1 MNTIKSVIIITFS
14 LFSITSFGFGFNKET
29 AEQGR
34 ASVQEM
40 RTEVLAALY
49 GEAPGAEEV
58 IEQAAGYAV
67 FSSVGVNVLLVST
80 ARGEGIIKDNA
91 NGEEFYMKMLSVG
104 GGVGMGVKDYRLVFV
119 FDNQEALHT
128 FITEGW
134 TASAQADAAAKH
146 EGEGDSTGLAFDVAP
161 GVYLYQMTEAG
172 IALQATIQGTKF
184 SLDEDLNKQ

>member
-1 MNTIKSVIIITFS
+1 MNIIKSAIIVILS
-14 LFSITSFGFGFNKET
+14 LVSISSFGFGFNKET
-29 AEQGR
+29 VEQAR

-40 RTEVLAALY
+40 RTEVLTALY
-49 GEAPGAEEV
+49 AEAPGAKEV

-80 ARGEGIIKDNA
+80 ARGEGIITDNA
-91 NGEEFYMKMLSVG
+91 NGKEAYMKMLSIG

-119 FDNQEALHT
+119 FDTQEALHT

-146 EGEGDSTGLAFDVAP
+146 EGEGDATGLAFDVAP

-172 IALQATIQGTKF
+172 LALQATIQGTKF
-184 SLDEDLNKQ
+184 SLDEDLNE

>member
-1 MNTIKSVIIITFS
+1 MSLIKSTIIVAFS
-14 LFSITSFGFGFNKET
+14 LIPFNSFGFGFNKET

-34 ASVQEM
+34 ESIQEM
-40 RTEVLAALY
+40 RTEVLAALFT
-49 GEAPGAEEV
+49 EAPGAEEV
-58 IEQAAGYAV
+58 LEQAAGYAV

-80 ARGEGIIKDNA
+80 ARGGGIIKDNA
-91 NGEEFYMKMLSVG
+91 TGEEAYMKMLSVG

-119 FDNQEALHT
+119 FDNQEVLHT

-146 EGEGDSTGLAFDVAP
+146 EDEGDATGLAFDVAP

-184 SLDEDLNKQ
+184 SLDDDLNE